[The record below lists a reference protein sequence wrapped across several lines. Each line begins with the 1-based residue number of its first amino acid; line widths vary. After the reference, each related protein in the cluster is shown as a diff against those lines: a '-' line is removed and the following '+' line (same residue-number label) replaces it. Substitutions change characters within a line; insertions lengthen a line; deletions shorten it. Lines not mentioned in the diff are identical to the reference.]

1 MIFISVRSI
10 PVVFINII
18 NKVQMY
24 VCMYVYGLTQLK
36 VVFIIMYL

>member
-10 PVVFINII
+10 PVLFIKAITKYNF
-18 NKVQMY
+18 
-24 VCMYVYGLTQLK
+24 MYVYGLTQLK